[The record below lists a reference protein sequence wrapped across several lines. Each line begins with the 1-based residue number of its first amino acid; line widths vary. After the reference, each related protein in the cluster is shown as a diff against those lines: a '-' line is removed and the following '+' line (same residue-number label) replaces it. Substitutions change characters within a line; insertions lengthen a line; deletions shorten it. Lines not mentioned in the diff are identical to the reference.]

1 MPLIAERELDAIGGR
16 RSYHV
21 KSGALTIG
29 RIYAAELSGG
39 IVQWQWSIQNV
50 PTLGV
55 QSYGSAKDFEGA
67 LAGLR
72 TAWKAWLSAV
82 GLQETDQ

>member
-1 MPLIAERELDAIGGR
+1 MRLTAERDLDAVGGR

-21 KSGALTIG
+21 KSGALTMG
-29 RIYAAELSGG
+29 RIYEAELSGG

-55 QSYGSAKDFEGA
+55 QSYGSAREFDAA

-72 TAWKAWLSAV
+72 TTWNAWLTAA
-82 GLQETDQ
+82 GLKEAD